1 MRAGLRRACR
11 LPAIFVLIALS
22 MGAALTEAPA
32 VEAGA
37 ASTSV
42 RDYELGSIADHL
54 FDRDGRLSIED
65 VASRSTSATFVPAGG
80 RPANYGA
87 PSNARSVLWL
97 RIAIPELPPT
107 GENDWTLSLKEVRVR
122 TLELFV
128 PDGAGWRRL
137 VWDSVGDD
145 NSPSIAIRYPVIS
158 VAQKELTGKT
168 VYLRMSSRSSL
179 RATVRLQGDL
189 TFASSYGADN
199 FLFGISSGILTM
211 LVLYLLANGLATSDR
226 TILLLS
232 AFAATY
238 LIYILSHQ
246 AFLETHIIHGS
257 LFASRILSILA
268 SNLIFGWWL
277 LFCDSYL
284 RVGEHRQLLSKM
296 VRVAAGFCILFA
308 IVAALGVFIDAR
320 ILRLLT
326 PVVGISSLVLG
337 VIVALTMMRYE
348 ARRVLL
354 FLLCWSLGLAAGV
367 LRMAHDIIPALGAN
381 PYALN
386 ATYLATCLCFVI
398 FGIVTSVEIQ
408 QRERGLRIALEATTD
423 RLRDFARSA
432 SDSFWESDRG
442 GEVTFATGPAAALSG
457 LRAGVTL
464 NDVLLA
470 GGIDPPNSVG
480 NEEYEP
486 QPLRH
491 LLSFRGNV
499 DGETNYI
506 ELRGAPRTDAD
517 GTFLGYRGVA
527 SDTTADVLERRRQVQ
542 QQRLAAV
549 GQLAGGVAHE
559 INNLLH
565 PIINLTKRTA
575 EQLDRS
581 DEKRHWLDV
590 VVDSGRRAAEIVA
603 ALLTSVRSK
612 DAVAATAPLAE
623 GIRRALDT
631 VRSVVPHGVTLE
643 LRESEIAGPVLSVH
657 EVFQVVAN
665 LVANAVFATK
675 GGGRIAVE
683 ISRPHAPGSEQ
694 FAVCLTVV
702 DDGEGMGED
711 VLRRALDPFFTTRH
725 GSGGTGLGLYVVH
738 EVVRKWGALLDIQ
751 SALGEGTR
759 VAIYFE
765 DERERQ

>member
-1 MRAGLRRACR
+1 MCAGFRGAYR
-11 LPAIFVLIALS
+11 LPAIFLLVVLSVFI
-22 MGAALTEAPA
+22 GAP
-32 VEAGA
+32 VVNAGG
-37 ASTSV
+37 SPTPV
-42 RDYELGSIADHL
+42 WDFELGVIADHL
-54 FDRDGRLSIED
+54 FDRDGRLSIDD
-65 VASRSTSATFVPAGG
+65 VASPSLAAPFVPANG
-80 RPANYGA
+80 RPANYGPP
-87 PSNARSVLWL
+87 PSTSAVLWL
-97 RIAIPELPPT
+97 RVAVPVLPST
-107 GENDWTLSLKEVRVR
+107 GENDWILSLKEVRIQ

-137 VWDSVGDD
+137 AWDSNASAG
-145 NSPSIAIRYPVIS
+145 SPSVSIRYPVIS
-158 VAQKELTGKT
+158 VAQKEISGKT
-168 VYLRMSSRSSL
+168 VYLRISSRSSL

-189 TFASSYGADN
+189 AFASSYGTDN

-211 LVLYLLANGLATSDR
+211 LVLYLLANGVATSDR

-246 AFLETHIIHGS
+246 AFLETHIVPGS
-257 LFASRILSILA
+257 LFASRILSILS

-284 RVGEHRQLLSKM
+284 RVGEHRRLLSKA
-296 VRVAAGFCILFA
+296 VRIVAGFCILFA
-308 IVAALGVFIDAR
+308 MAAAVGVFVDAR
-320 ILRLLT
+320 ILRRLT

-337 VIVALTMMRYE
+337 VVVALTMVRYE
-348 ARRVLL
+348 SRRVLL

-381 PYALN
+381 SYALN

-398 FGIVTSVEIQ
+398 FGIVTSIEIQ

-432 SDSFWESDRG
+432 SDSFWESDRCG
-442 GEVTFATGPAAALSG
+442 QVTFATGPAAALSG
-457 LRAGVTL
+457 LRSGVL
-464 NDVLLA
+464 LKDVLVA
-470 GGIDPPNSVG
+470 GGIDSPENAG
-480 NEEYEP
+480 KEAGGP

-491 LLSFRGNV
+491 LLSLRGGA

-506 ELRGAPRTDAD
+506 ELRGAPRMDPD
-517 GTFLGYRGVA
+517 GAFLGYRGVA
-527 SDTTADVLERRRQVQ
+527 SDTTADVIERRRQVQ

-565 PIINLTKRTA
+565 PIINLTRRAA

-612 DAVAATAPLAE
+612 DEAVATAPLVE

-631 VRSVVPHGVTLE
+631 VRSVVPQGVTLE
-643 LRESEIAGPVLSVH
+643 WRDSEITGPVLSVH

-675 GGGRIAVE
+675 GGGRITVE
-683 ISRPHAPGSEQ
+683 IGRPRGPSLER
-694 FAVCLTVV
+694 FAIYLAVI
-702 DDGEGMGED
+702 DDGEGMSED

-738 EVVRKWGALLDIQ
+738 EVVRKWSALLDVQ
-751 SALGEGTR
+751 STPGKGTR
-759 VAIYFE
+759 VAIYFAE
-765 DERERQ
+765 